1 VPKPA
6 SAPTPS
12 IDLLVVGHTNLDRFL
27 EVREIPGADRTVP
40 VTGSRVELGG
50 TAANIARSAASWGV
64 ASAVASRV
72 GDDFPIAFEERL
84 AAQGVDVRGLER
96 VRGARSPTCYIVE
109 DGRGSQITLID
120 QGAMG
125 DEPGA
130 RVPLSLLR
138 ASRWVHITTGP
149 PALQLRVLAAARR
162 LGRPVSADPAQE
174 IHYRWRPRD
183 LTELVRNSEIF
194 FGNES
199 EVRAVQKAFGAARPE
214 ELLSEVPLVVM
225 TRGPKG
231 VRAYSRAGT
240 HEAQAERPRRLRQV
254 TGAGDAFRGGFYAAW
269 FAGQPLDGCLVA
281 GVRSSRIW
289 IETGGGPPKAA
300 GPRGGR
306 P

>member
-1 VPKPA
+1 M
-6 SAPTPS
+6 
-12 IDLLVVGHTNLDRFL
+12 VGHTNLDRFL
-27 EVREIPGADRTVP
+27 EVRELPGADRTVP

-72 GDDFPIAFEERL
+72 GDDFPMAFEAAL
-84 AAQGVDVRGLER
+84 AAHGVDVQGLER
-96 VRGARSPTCYIVE
+96 IRGARSPSCYIVE

-120 QGAMG
+120 QGAMDG
-125 DEPGA
+125 VSYA

-138 ASRWVHITTGP
+138 RSRWVHLTTGHP
-149 PALQLRVLAAARR
+149 EFQLRVLAAARR
-162 LGRPVSADPAQE
+162 LGRTVSADPAQE
-174 IHYRWRPRD
+174 VHYRWRPRE
-183 LTELVRNSEIF
+183 LVELVRNSEIL

-199 EVRAVQKAFGAARPE
+199 EVRAVQKAFGARRPDD
-214 ELLSEVPLVVM
+214 LLSEVPLIVM

-240 HEAQAERPRRLRQV
+240 HEADAERPRRLRQV

-269 FAGQPLDGCLVA
+269 FSGQPLDGCLVA

-289 IETGGGPPKAA
+289 IETGGGPPSAGRRR
-300 GPRGGR
+300 GPRT
-306 P
+306 